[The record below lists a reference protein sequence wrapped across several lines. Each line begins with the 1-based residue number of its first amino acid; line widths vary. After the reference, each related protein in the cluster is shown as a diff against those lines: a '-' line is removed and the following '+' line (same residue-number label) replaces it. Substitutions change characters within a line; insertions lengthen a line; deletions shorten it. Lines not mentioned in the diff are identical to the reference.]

1 MHKVYIRLISM
12 QNHARTVGK
21 INKRT
26 SSDDRLLKLQVR
38 THGAIT
44 PMHKITCSLAH
55 TSSRTKYKQFQL
67 ITIMRNHA
75 RTVGKI

>member
-26 SSDDRLLKLQVR
+26 SADVRLLKLQVR
-38 THGAIT
+38 THGVIT
-44 PMHKITCSLAH
+44 RTHKIL
-55 TSSRTKYKQFQL
+55 
-67 ITIMRNHA
+67 TIP
-75 RTVGKI
+75 T